1 VSNGTSCS
9 DGNACNGT
17 ETCQAGVCTA
27 GTALTCADANPC
39 TTDTCD
45 PVAGCKHTVVPNGT
59 SCSDAN
65 VCNGNDTCQNGSCT
79 HGIALN
85 CNDGNPC
92 TVDTCDPIAGCQH
105 GVAPD
110 GTPCPDGN
118 LCNGAETCQS
128 GVCTAGPV
136 LNCNDSNYCTTDLC
150 NPTTGC
156 YHTPVTDG
164 ASCSDGNL
172 CNGVEVCHAGVC
184 QPGTPISCAD
194 NNPCTTE
201 TCDPKAGCLRTPVA
215 NGTPC
220 VDSNL
225 CNGEETCQSGVCTP
239 GTPPTCSGSGIDAC
253 DPITGCTQDIM
264 IAAHKLGLRMSFTT
278 VRMKLS
284 LLGTI
289 ATSDPPSNGT
299 ASDPVLHGGSLRL
312 VSGDG
317 VQFANV
323 YTLPASNWKYIG
335 PPGSNLGYRYRD
347 SAFAFGPVKGV
358 VVRNQLTSAL
368 VAVWPKAGLSLDQNP
383 SPVGVVLRLGGTRYC
398 MSFGGTTAFV
408 PDVHFGGTD
417 APAPAACPP

>member
-1 VSNGTSCS
+1 M
-9 DGNACNGT
+9 
-17 ETCQAGVCTA
+17 
-27 GTALTCADANPC
+27 
-39 TTDTCD
+39 
-45 PVAGCKHTVVPNGT
+45 VPNGT
-59 SCSDAN
+59 SCSDGN

-79 HGIALN
+79 HGLALN

-136 LNCNDSNYCTTDLC
+136 LNCNDNNYCTTDLC

-172 CNGVEVCHAGVC
+172 CDGVEVCRAGVC
-184 QPGTPISCAD
+184 QPGTPISCAG
-194 NNPCTTE
+194 NNPCTTA
-201 TCDPKAGCLRTPVA
+201 TCDPKAGCLRTAVA

-220 VDSNL
+220 VDTNV
-225 CNGEETCQSGVCTP
+225 CNGLETCQSGVCTA
-239 GTPPTCSGSGIDAC
+239 GTPLVCSGTGIDAC

-264 IAAHKLGLRMSFTT
+264 IAAHKLGLRMSFSIA
-278 VRMKLS
+278 RMKVALA
-284 LLGTI
+284 GATI
-289 ATSDPPSNGT
+289 ALSDPPSNGS
-299 ASDPVLHGGSLRL
+299 ADDPVLHGGSFRIAF
-312 VSGDG
+312 GGG
-317 VQFANV
+317 VPFDQV
-323 YTLPASNWKYIG
+323 YPLPASNWKYIG
-335 PPGSNLGYRYRD
+335 APGSNLGYRYRD

-358 VVRNQLTSAL
+358 MVRSQSTSAA
-368 VAVWPKAGLSLDQNP
+368 VAAWPKAKLSLAQNP